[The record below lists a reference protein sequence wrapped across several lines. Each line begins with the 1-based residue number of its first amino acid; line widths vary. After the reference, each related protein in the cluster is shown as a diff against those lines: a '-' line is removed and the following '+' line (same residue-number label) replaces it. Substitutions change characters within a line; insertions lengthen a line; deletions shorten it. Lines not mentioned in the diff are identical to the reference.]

1 MKLNEAVSKFLADL
15 TAAGRSPATI
25 VAYNNDLQQLVTA
38 VGDQDVTKITT
49 KELEK
54 FIGGLSEQ
62 GFKNKTI
69 SRKLNSIKSLFKTL
83 QEAEQI
89 LVDPS
94 KPIPHPDI
102 KTKLPRILAE
112 AEYMALRQASK
123 SNSRLYAL
131 IELMLQTGMRI
142 GEISRLKVEDIKFKS
157 KPPQILISENASTSM
172 RLIELNPMAAKCIK
186 DFLPERMAVE
196 GDQGYLFNTKNGSNM
211 IIRNIRS
218 SVNRIFKKVAIKD
231 ATVNDL
237 RNTFIAKQLD
247 AGVSLAKVAQT
258 VGHRR
263 FSSTE
268 KFLPAIERKNPGKG
282 EKIVQID

>member
-38 VGDQDVTKITT
+38 VGDQEVTKITT
-49 KELEK
+49 KELQK
-54 FIGGLSEQ
+54 FIEGLSEQ

-89 LVDPS
+89 LIDPS

-102 KTKLPRILAE
+102 KAKLPRILSE
-112 AEYMALRQASK
+112 TEYMALRQASR

-172 RLIELNPMAAKCIK
+172 RLIELNPLAAKCIK
-186 DFLPERMAVE
+186 DFLPERMEVE
-196 GDQGYLFNTKNGSNM
+196 ADQGYLFNTKNGSNM

-218 SVNRIFKKVAIKD
+218 SVNRIFKKVGIKD